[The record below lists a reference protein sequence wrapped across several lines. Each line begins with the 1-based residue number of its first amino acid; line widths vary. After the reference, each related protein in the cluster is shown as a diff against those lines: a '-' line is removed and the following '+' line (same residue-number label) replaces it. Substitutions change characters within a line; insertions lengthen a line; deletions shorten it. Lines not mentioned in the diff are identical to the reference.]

1 MLGLL
6 IIVKC
11 DNIQLIF
18 IMTNFLI
25 MRISVYIYMYVYLCV
40 LDVRKQKSKLCIS
53 LVAGYTGNGFYCS
66 DIDECQVNNGGC
78 SVSPLVQCINTQVQ

>member
-1 MLGLL
+1 MTGLL

-11 DNIQLIF
+11 DNIQLMF
-18 IMTNFLI
+18 IMINSLI
-25 MRISVYIYMYVYLCV
+25 MRICVYMYVYVCV
-40 LDVRKQKSKLCIS
+40 VNVKKQNSKHCIS

-78 SVSPLVQCINTQVQ
+78 SVAPLVQCINTQVQ

>member
-1 MLGLL
+1 MPGLL
-6 IIVKC
+6 ITVKY

-18 IMTNFLI
+18 IMTNFWI
-25 MRISVYIYMYVYLCV
+25 QRICVHMYMCIFI
-40 LDVRKQKSKLCIS
+40 LDMRKQSSKYCIP